1 MGSQPTSGI
10 QTVTGAQIPLDAA
23 YIANLAAQNA
33 LTARGQ
39 DINASIQQAQMATQA
54 AIANGNNA
62 TQLAAAQL
70 SAMTAA
76 EQIKAQLFID
86 TQRLGLDRA
95 QLLYQQRLGQVQGLL
110 DYNGQMLQAQGL
122 RVDSKFR
129 ALELLASRSGPQ
141 DFVAYN
147 NLLNQM
153 GTPTGQMVDPTQ
165 FANEIKDPERPD
177 FSTLNVPVPEP
188 QQYSSTFNPQLAV
201 QASAA
206 NIPQVTAPQVSVPAY
221 PSGPASGTPSQP
233 ATQAPANNYLGV
245 PLADVKP
252 GWNLLT
258 TGAAG
263 DFSAADLDPSV
274 KAYDQN
280 KNPVT
285 GTITANTPYWFYRA
299 ANGMPFMR
307 EAMAM
312 VGDARHADPSQGG
325 AKPELVLNPT
335 QAPIAVIP
343 HEQTRAIM
351 QRAGWGG
358 KRYADGTFWDSPGG
372 QTIMQS
378 ATQAPDTMT
387 MTGDGESYTG
397 FQPAWQP
404 MDERTAWGDARFQS
418 PFGRGRN
425 RQGGAAASPWAS
437 WFQRLGIDPQTGQ
450 PMVPQIDT
458 PLPGGGVAA
467 PGTQVNQQAQ
477 AQSQA
482 LQDGSTAPVFEAD
495 MAGSGNTTPPPS
507 TAPQAGQS
515 YGMPGG
521 LQYTVYSPEVLA
533 NMPYLQKLFGG
544 GAVPEFQGFGANLS
558 VPSQGIASLPDQF
571 SLQRYSAML
580 PTEQAMVR
588 SLYTQ
593 GAAMDWNDL
602 VGRIRRATPLAT
614 QFSGGPVGYGG

>member
-1 MGSQPTSGI
+1 MSSQPNSGI

-95 QLLYQQRLGQVQGLL
+95 KLLYEQRLGQVQGLL

-165 FANEIKDPERPD
+165 FANDITNPERPD
-177 FSTLNVPVPEP
+177 FSRLDLPVPEP
-188 QQYSSTFNPQLAV
+188 QQYTSTFNPQEAV
-201 QASAA
+201 QAAAA
-206 NIPQVTAPQVSVPAY
+206 NIPQTQVPTVNIPAY
-221 PSGPASGTPSQP
+221 PSGPASSAP
-233 ATQAPANNYLGV
+233 AQSTQAAANGYKGV
-245 PLADVKP
+245 PLADVKS

-258 TGAAG
+258 TGSGG
-263 DFSAADLDPSV
+263 DFTAADLDPSV

-285 GTITANTPYWFYRA
+285 GTISANTPYWFYRA

-312 VGDARHADPSQGG
+312 VGDARHANPAKGG

-378 ATQAPDTMT
+378 ATDAPVGVNLD
-387 MTGDGESYTG
+387 ESQYG
-397 FQPAWQP
+397 MFQPAWQP
-404 MDERTAWGDARFQS
+404 DERKAWGEGGGYQS
-418 PFGRGRN
+418 PRGGGRGPRTD
-425 RQGGAAASPWAS
+425 GAGASPWAS

-450 PMVPQIDT
+450 PMVPQVST

-467 PGTQVNQQAQ
+467 PGMQVNQQAQ

-558 VPSQGIASLPDQF
+558 VPSMGIASLPDQF
-571 SLQRYSAML
+571 SLQRYSAMM
-580 PTEQAMVR
+580 PTEQDMVR

-602 VGRIRRATPLAT
+602 MGRIRRATPLAT